1 MKPDLHEISIEVVSR
16 AEAAD
21 ILCSPR
27 GCADVTCLVS
37 IGESHNELPPG
48 FENVA
53 RRLRLLFADHVY
65 GEYGPTE
72 EDVQKIIELAES
84 LRTSAGKVLIH
95 CEAGVSRSTAAALI
109 MYAYWF
115 GAGRE
120 SEALERVLEQRPIA
134 RPNRLMVS
142 LADQLLGRGG
152 RLMAVVENLGWL

>member
-1 MKPDLHEISIEVVSR
+1 MQEISIEVVSR
-16 AEAAD
+16 AEAGD

-37 IGESHNELPPG
+37 IGEPHNELPSG
-48 FENVA
+48 FENVD
-53 RRLRLLFADHVY
+53 RQLRLLFADHVD

-72 EDVQKIIELAES
+72 EDVRRIIELAES
-84 LRTSAGKVLIH
+84 LRSCVGKVLIH
-95 CEAGVSRSTAAALI
+95 CEAGVSRSAAAALI

-120 SEALERVLEQRPIA
+120 REALERVLEQRSIA

-152 RLMAVVENLGWL
+152 RLMEVVENLVAGI